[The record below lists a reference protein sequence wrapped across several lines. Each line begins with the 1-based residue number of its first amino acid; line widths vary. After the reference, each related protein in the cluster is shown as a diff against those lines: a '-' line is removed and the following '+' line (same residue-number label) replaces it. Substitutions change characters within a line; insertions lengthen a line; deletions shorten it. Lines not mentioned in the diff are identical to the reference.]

1 MTPFYQEKK
10 KKGPLQQKFTWS
22 VFIRMPIKR
31 GSLLTCGKSEAS
43 LSLWARPVF
52 TTKAMSSAGRSGATF
67 PTSSKWGSASLSRSF
82 SIFLV
87 FVHGPG
93 KRIEQWFLDAR
104 FLHFQ
109 PNIFEPNQ
117 TKLPS
122 QFIIQNHWY
131 DPSGTDR
138 VDYIPE
144 AMKSRGKW
152 ERYPESE
159 IYDHENAGY
168 WPPEDPTDISD
179 LLTSVL
185 PEGEVILDWGAA
197 KTVLRES
204 TVGLEVDLTEN
215 IPRSS
220 IPSFGFSSTCIQY
233 PLMTASQSSSIRPL
247 PTPPPPPKGT
257 PPIINTHD
265 IKQYVQPLY
274 ARGWG
279 LSPILPNGNGIAVL
293 RKRFEFANAEAL
305 EGFLV
310 EEKKQVRSHFV
321 QLQLQA

>member
-1 MTPFYQEKK
+1 MRGRYGVSSKFHNDRRFCTLLIYALCFDICHTCRLAEIEPSTRPPSQEIGTTPRCPPLVLTFCLDDPILPREKE
-10 KKGPLQQKFTWS
+10 KGPAPAE
-22 VFIRMPIKR
+22 IH
-31 GSLLTCGKSEAS
+31 
-43 LSLWARPVF
+43 LSSPQRRCHRLAGVARPSLRVANGVPHPYHAHF
-52 TTKAMSSAGRSGATF
+52 RSSSSLCTVSYHHRLGIPPTTR
-67 PTSSKWGSASLSRSF
+67 P
-82 SIFLV
+82 
-87 FVHGPG
+87 GPG

-109 PNIFEPNQ
+109 PNIFEQNQ

-185 PEGEVILDWGAA
+185 PEGKVILDWGAA

-233 PLMTASQSSSIRPL
+233 PLMTARCNATFLSSAEICCLS
-247 PTPPPPPKGT
+247 
-257 PPIINTHD
+257 D
-265 IKQYVQPLY
+265 CE
-274 ARGWG
+274 GWG
-279 LSPILPNGNGIAVL
+279 
-293 RKRFEFANAEAL
+293 R
-305 EGFLV
+305 
-310 EEKKQVRSHFV
+310 
-321 QLQLQA
+321 